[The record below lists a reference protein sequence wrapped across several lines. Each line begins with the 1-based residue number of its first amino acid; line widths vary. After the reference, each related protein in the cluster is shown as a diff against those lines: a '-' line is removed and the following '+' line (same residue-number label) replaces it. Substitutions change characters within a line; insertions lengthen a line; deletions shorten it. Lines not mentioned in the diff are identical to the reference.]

1 MVRSYSALNDMF
13 YMTTKNKFRKQKISY
28 PKMGKDYF
36 FVIRGKI
43 MDMPFKV
50 PYELVTKIFI

>member
-1 MVRSYSALNDMF
+1 MLVVTSYGTLNDMF

-36 FVIRGKI
+36 
-43 MDMPFKV
+43 
-50 PYELVTKIFI
+50 L

>member
-1 MVRSYSALNDMF
+1 MLNDMF
-13 YMTTKNKFRKQKISY
+13 YMTTKNKFRKQKIFY

-36 FVIRGKI
+36 FVIHGKI

-50 PYELVTKIFI
+50 PYELVMKIFI